1 MIVDVNECQSSP
13 CGNNA
18 TCNNTGGSY
27 NCSCIQGFEGD
38 GLNCSGK
45 IVLPFKSCIPINI
58 PELLKKITSFR
69 SVSV

>member
-18 TCNNTGGSY
+18 TCNNTEGSF

-45 IVLPFKSCIPINI
+45 IVLPF
-58 PELLKKITSFR
+58 
-69 SVSV
+69 